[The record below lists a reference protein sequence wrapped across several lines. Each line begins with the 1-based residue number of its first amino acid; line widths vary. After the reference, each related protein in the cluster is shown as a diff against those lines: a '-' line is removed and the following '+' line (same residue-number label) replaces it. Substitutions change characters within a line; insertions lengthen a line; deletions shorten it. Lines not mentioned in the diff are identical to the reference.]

1 MKTAEETR
9 DMLLSELA
17 KCRACRFCL
26 DTCPTYQASAGL
38 ETLSSCGRLQTL
50 RYLLMGMLRL
60 DDSLAYI
67 LYSCLD
73 CKRCEIMCKSK
84 GQGLEITSL
93 IQMGRALLSDR
104 LLKGEEG

>member
-1 MKTAEETR
+1 
-9 DMLLSELA
+9 
-17 KCRACRFCL
+17 
-26 DTCPTYQASAGL
+26 
-38 ETLSSCGRLQTL
+38 
-50 RYLLMGMLRL
+50 MGMLRM

-93 IQMGRALLSDR
+93 IQTGRSLFSDR